1 MQQIVHTMRQIARH
15 EVEQHW
21 QASLAVVTTLHA
33 ADASNHLYA
42 CTVQLRE
49 SGLVLPKVPIA
60 TGLTGMAAL
69 PRENDLVIVLF
80 IGGDAHAPVVIGRLY
95 NEAVAPPENAPGDWV
110 TVLPGD
116 EGDAEKRLELRVKT
130 PGDGSRDIQLKL
142 GGSVEIA
149 LTINDGGIELKAQ
162 DTTLKLTQSSSSDG
176 KAELKVGDSSVTI
189 EQGGDVK
196 VEAAGTLT
204 LKANKIEISGDV
216 SVKVAGQT
224 IDLN

>member
-1 MQQIVHTMRQIARH
+1 MQQIVHTLRQIARH

-21 QASLAVVTTLHA
+21 HAGLAVVKTLHTS
-33 ADASNHLYA
+33 DTSNHLYA

-49 SGLVLPKVPIA
+49 TGLVLPKVPIA
-60 TGLTGMAAL
+60 TGLIGVAAL
-69 PRENDLVIVLF
+69 PRENDLVIVVF
-80 IGGDAHAPVVIGRLY
+80 IGGDVHAPVVIGRLY
-95 NEAVAPPENAPGDWV
+95 NESVTPPDNSPGEWV

-116 EGDAEKRLELRVKT
+116 ESDKEKRLELRVKT
-130 PGDGSRDIQLKL
+130 PGDGSRSIHLQL

-149 LTINDGGIELKAQ
+149 VNIDDGGIELKAQ

-196 VEAAGTLT
+196 IEAAGTLT
-204 LKANKIEISGDV
+204 IKANKIEISGDM

>member
-1 MQQIVHTMRQIARH
+1 MQQIVQTIRQIARH

-21 QASLAVVTTLHA
+21 HPCLAVVKTLHTT
-33 ADASNHLYA
+33 DDSNQLYA

-49 SGLVLPKVPIA
+49 TGLVLPKVPIA
-60 TGLTGMAAL
+60 TSVTGAAAL

-80 IGGDAHAPVVIGRLY
+80 LGGDAHAPVVIGRLY
-95 NEAVAPPENAPGDWV
+95 NEIVAPPNNKPGEWV

-116 EGDAEKRLELRVKT
+116 ETGIDKRVELRVNT

-142 GGSVEIA
+142 GGDVEIA
-149 LTINDGGIELKAQ
+149 ININDGGIELKAQ
-162 DTTLKLTQSSSSDG
+162 DTTFKLTQSSSSDG
-176 KAELKVGDSSVTI
+176 KAELKVGDSSVI
-189 EQGGDVK
+189 VEQGGDIK
-196 VEAAGTLT
+196 IEASGTLT
-204 LKANKIEISGDV
+204 LKANKIEISGDT